1 MKKISLRCPC
11 ELKNSLIRLKN
22 SYICNNK
29 NCFHNLEINSF
40 PIFNNIPVI
49 ISEKKTDTVC
59 KVEFGKTYIE
69 RSFSKLGFLKKF
81 IKGVNKKTEINCEEF
96 ISKILNYNNKP
107 NVLVIGGGQKG
118 DGTKKMWNHQNIEIH
133 SIDIYGSK
141 NVDLICDA
149 HYLPLEDEYYDG
161 VWIQAVLEHVVEP
174 HKVVKEIYRVL
185 KKEGVVYA
193 ETPFMQPVHEGAYD
207 FTRYTVLG
215 HRYLFKNFTLL
226 RMGGIGGPEKFF
238 TLSFKYLIWSITR
251 NKFLAQVL
259 GSVFSILLRPVSLL
273 IDKTSLYD
281 ASSGVYFFGQK
292 KDLKKI
298 SHKELITLY
307 KGLM

>member
-1 MKKISLRCPC
+1 MKKIPLTCPC
-11 ELKNSLIRLKN
+11 KNKSSLIRLKK
-22 SYICNNK
+22 SFICNNK
-29 NCFHNLEINSF
+29 NCNHNLETNSF
-40 PIFNNIPVI
+40 PIFNDIPVI
-49 ISEKKTDTVC
+49 ISEEKTDTVC
-59 KVEFGKTYIE
+59 QIKFGKTYIN
-69 RSFSKLGFLKKF
+69 RSSSNFTHLKKI
-81 IKGVNKKTEINCEEF
+81 IKGTNKTTKDNCEKF
-96 ISKILNYNNKP
+96 ISKILTCNENPK
-107 NVLVIGGGQKG
+107 VLVIGGGQKG
-118 DGTKKMWNHQNIEIH
+118 DGTKKLWTEKKIEVH
-133 SIDIYGSK
+133 SIDIYGSE
-141 NVDLICDA
+141 NVDIICDA
-149 HYLPLEDEYYDG
+149 HYLPLEDGYYDG

-174 HKVVKEIYRVL
+174 HKVVNEIYRVL
-185 KKEGVVYA
+185 KKDGKVYA